1 MDDGRV
7 LLIVGALLAV
17 ALLASLIAGRFRV
30 PGLLVFLGIG
40 MAVGTDGLGLIEFND
55 YARARDVG
63 IVALVLILFE
73 GGLASGWGE
82 IRPVL
87 WPAVSLAVVGTLVTA
102 VITGLAATLLLDL
115 STLQGL
121 LLGSI
126 VASTDSA
133 AIFAALR
140 GSTLRRKLARTLE
153 GEAGFND
160 PVAVLLVL
168 GFIEWIQRPEYGV
181 GDMALLLVAKL
192 LVGTAVGL
200 AVGFSAAWILKRV
213 RLASAGLYP
222 VASVATVGLAF
233 GAAEVLGG
241 SGFLAVYLAGLVLGT
256 IATPARRTITTFH
269 DGLAWVAQLAL
280 FLTLGLLVFP
290 SQLGGV
296 AVEGLVLTA
305 VLIFV
310 ARPLSTLLS
319 TVFMGFSLP
328 ERLALGWAGLRGGVP
343 VVLATFPV
351 LEGLPGS
358 LDFFNIVFFAV
369 LVSTLVQGTT
379 FETVGRLLGV
389 TTQEAALPAPLVDP
403 VTVRR
408 LGAEI
413 VEYLVGETDAVA
425 GRYVRQ
431 LELPRE
437 ALLNVIVR
445 GDQAIAPRGSTRVEA
460 GDRLHVLVRQE
471 VALEFRALLG
481 RWRLG
486 PLGAATRPR
495 ILPRRTL
502 FTMRPWRVLDGDPS
516 QPRTVDGVEVLERL
530 RTRRDQP
537 GSLVSLVDGR
547 FAFLG
552 PIVAVGPPRALQ
564 DAARRRL
571 LRAAD
576 DAERSWWR
584 EVIGALATS

>member
-1 MDDGRV
+1 LDDGRV
-7 LLIVGALLAV
+7 LLIAGTLLAV

-40 MAVGTDGLGLIEFND
+40 MAVGSDGADLIEFND
-55 YARARDVG
+55 YELARDVG

-73 GGLASGWGE
+73 GGLASGWNE
-82 IRPVL
+82 IRPVF
-87 WPAVSLAVVGTLVTA
+87 WPALSLAVVGSILTA

-115 STLQGL
+115 STLNGL

-126 VASTDSA
+126 VAVTDSA

-160 PVAVLLVL
+160 PIAVLLVL
-168 GFIEWIQRPEYGV
+168 GFIEWIQRPDYGV
-181 GDMALLLVAKL
+181 SDMALLLVVE
-192 LVGTAVGL
+192 LVVGAAAGL
-200 AVGFSAAWILKRV
+200 AVGFGAAWVLRRV
-213 RLASAGLYP
+213 KLASAGLYP

-233 GAAEVLGG
+233 GLAEVLHG
-241 SGFLAVYLAGLVLGT
+241 SGFLSVYIAGLVLGT
-256 IATPARRTITTFH
+256 VSTPARRTITTFH

-296 AVEGLVLTA
+296 AVEGLILTA

-310 ARPLSTLLS
+310 ARPLSTLIA
-319 TVFMGFSLP
+319 TPFMGFSIP
-328 ERLALGWAGLRGGVP
+328 DRLALGWAGLRGGVP

-351 LEGLPGS
+351 IERLPGS
-358 LDFFNIVFFAV
+358 LEFFNLVFFAV
-369 LVSTLVQGTT
+369 LLSTIVQGTT

-413 VEYLVGETDAVA
+413 VEYPVGAADAVA

-471 VALEFRALLG
+471 VALEFRALLT
-481 RWRLG
+481 RWRSG
-486 PLGAATRPR
+486 PMGAPERQR

-502 FTMRPWRVLDGDPS
+502 FSMRPWRVLDGDPS

-571 LRAAD
+571 LRAQN

>member
-7 LLIVGALLAV
+7 LLIAGALLAV
-17 ALLASLIAGRFRV
+17 ALLASLVAGRFRV

-40 MAVGTDGLGLIEFND
+40 MAAGTDGAGLIEFSD

-63 IVALVLILFE
+63 VVALVLILFE
-73 GGLASGWGE
+73 GGLASGWNE
-82 IRPVL
+82 IRPVF
-87 WPAVSLAVVGTLVTA
+87 WPAASLAVLGTLITA

-168 GFIEWIQRPEYGV
+168 GFIEWIQRDDYGV
-181 GDMALLLVAKL
+181 GDMALLLATKL

-200 AVGFSAAWILKRV
+200 AIGFGSAWTLRRV

-233 GAAEVLGG
+233 GGAEVLHG

-256 IATPARRTITTFH
+256 VATPARRTITTFH

-290 SQLGGV
+290 SQLGDV
-296 AVEGLVLTA
+296 AVRGLILTA

-310 ARPLSTLLS
+310 ARPVSTLLA
-319 TVFMGFSLP
+319 TTAMGFALR

-358 LDFFNIVFFAV
+358 LEFFNLVFFAV
-369 LVSTLVQGTT
+369 LVSTIVQGTS

-413 VEYLVGETDAVA
+413 VEYPVAESDAVA
-425 GRYVRQ
+425 GRHVRQ

-445 GDQAIAPRGSTRVEA
+445 GDQAIAPRGSTVVEA

-471 VALEFRALLG
+471 VALEFRALLT
-481 RWRLG
+481 RWRSG
-486 PLGAATRPR
+486 PMDAATGEK

-502 FTMRPWRVLDGDPS
+502 FTMRPWRVLDGDPT
-516 QPRTVDGVEVLERL
+516 QPRTVDGVEVRERL

-576 DAERSWWR
+576 DAERAWWR

>member
-82 IRPVL
+82 IRPVFV
-87 WPAVSLAVVGTLVTA
+87 PAISLAFVGTFTTA
-102 VITGLAATLLLDL
+102 LITGLAAAMLLDL
-115 STLQGL
+115 STLNGL

-126 VASTDSA
+126 VAVTDSA

-160 PVAVLLVL
+160 PVAILLVL
-168 GFIEWIQRPEYGV
+168 GFIEWIQRPDYGV
-181 GDMALLLVAKL
+181 GDMAVLLVSKL
-192 LVGTAVGL
+192 VVGTAAGL
-200 AVGFSAAWILKRV
+200 GIGFGAVWVLRRV

-222 VASVATVGLAF
+222 VASIATVGLAF
-233 GAAEVLGG
+233 GLAEILHG

-256 IATPARRTITTFH
+256 VATPARRTITTFH

-290 SQLGGV
+290 SELGGV
-296 AVEGLVLTA
+296 ALEGLILTA

-310 ARPLSTLLS
+310 ARPLSTLLA
-319 TVFMGFSLP
+319 TLGMGFTLP
-328 ERLALGWAGLRGGVP
+328 ERVAVGWAGLRGGVP

-351 LEGLPGS
+351 IAGLPAS
-358 LDFFNIVFFAV
+358 QEFFNLVFFVV
-369 LVSTLVQGTT
+369 LVSTIVQGTT
-379 FETVGRLLGV
+379 FEAVGRLLGV

-413 VEYLVGETDAVA
+413 VEYRVAETDAVA

-445 GDQAIAPRGSTRVEA
+445 GDQAIAPRGSTRVQE

-471 VALEFRALLG
+471 VAVEFRGLLT
-481 RWRLG
+481 RWRSG
-486 PLGAATRPR
+486 PLGAPQRER

-502 FTMRPWRVLDGDPS
+502 FTMRPWRELDGHPGEA
-516 QPRTVDGVEVLERL
+516 RTVDGVEVLERL

-537 GSLVSLVDGR
+537 GSLVSLADGR

-571 LRAAD
+571 LRSAD